1 MSSPAQQPSVQE
13 HSVQENSAPE
23 LRAPEFRARE
33 PIAVIGAA
41 CRLPGA
47 ADPDRFWDLLR
58 SGTQAVADAPA
69 GRRAPDAPAELRR
82 GGFIEDVDRFDAAFF
97 GISPNE
103 AAAMDPQQRLM
114 LELAWEALERA
125 RIAPTALRG
134 TRCAVFVGAITA
146 DYAVLHDRLR
156 SQAPGAHTLTGVHRS
171 IIANRISYVLGLRGP
186 SLTLDSGQSSS
197 LLAVKSACEELWR
210 GEASLALA
218 GGVNLNLLPETGAV
232 IGRFGALS
240 PDGRCFTFDA
250 RANGYVRGEGGALI
264 VLKPLSAALAD
275 ADSVRC
281 VILGGA
287 VNNDGGGG
295 GLATPDA
302 GAQAEVIRLAC
313 RNAGVDPAEVQY
325 VELHGTGTA
334 VGDPIEAS
342 ALGAAL
348 GTAPDRAQPLL
359 VGSAKTNIGHLEGA
373 AGIAGLLKLALCLEH
388 RDLAPSLNFETVNP
402 RIPLAEL
409 GLDVVRR
416 ARPWPRPQD
425 RLIAGVSAF
434 GMGGTNCHLILA
446 EPPAAA
452 PALPAAP
459 GTRDRDEVAK
469 TQAAEGGAGGAPWI
483 LSARSAEA
491 LRSQAGAL
499 ARHAA
504 PRADARPADVALSLL
519 RTRARFEHRAVLLGA
534 DKQTL
539 LAGLDSLAA
548 GCPDGSVVT
557 GAVVAGRRAF
567 VFPGQ
572 GSQWAGMGRELA
584 DASPVFAERL
594 AECARALEPYID
606 YSLLDVLREVPG
618 APGLDRVDVV
628 QPALWAMMVS
638 LAELWKSEGVKPDL
652 VIGHSQGEIA
662 AATFA
667 GALSL
672 ADGGRVVALRSRAI
686 AGLPGGGMLSIALPA
701 ETVSQRIDGSANLTL
716 AAVNGPRSV
725 VVSGPVADLERLSA
739 ELKAEDV
746 RTKLIPVNYA
756 SHSPAVDELRERL
769 LEDLAPIRPA
779 AVSTTFISTLTGA
792 PLDTA
797 ELGARYWFDSLR
809 QPVRFAEAVH
819 RSLIEDCGL
828 FIECS
833 PHPVLATAIEESIED
848 CDAPAVVVSTLA
860 RTDGGLDRARR
871 SFAEAYVHGA
881 EVDWE
886 RQCAVPGAELID
898 LPTYTFQRERHW
910 LAGTERVEADR
921 VEADRIEGAS
931 SATASATATAV
942 RSTSS
947 ATDAPEPTG
956 TMTSVRTS
964 LPGLRDLVL
973 AATANI
979 LGHDDRRAVDPQRSF
994 KELGFDSAATVE
1006 LRNRLK
1012 AATGLR
1018 LPTTVLYDFPTPL
1031 RLAGHLHAALAG
1043 APAGPQ
1049 AADAAPVPTAAAAA
1063 SASAGEPI
1071 AIVAMGCRYPGGVES
1086 PEDLWQLVARGTDAI
1101 CELPANRGWDLDALL
1116 GSGPDQPGSCATGHG
1131 GFLLDADRFDAAFF
1145 GLSPREALAMDP
1157 QQRLLLETSWEC
1169 LERAGLDP
1177 ATLAG
1182 SATGVYVGAMST
1194 DYGPR
1199 LHQPTG
1205 LADGHLLTGTALSV
1219 ASGRIAY
1226 TFGLQGPAITVDTAC
1241 SSSLV
1246 AIHLATQAL
1255 RRGECTLALAGGVT
1269 LMANPGNLVEFS
1281 RQNGLAADGRAK
1293 AFAASA
1299 DGTAFAEGA
1308 GILLLERLGDARR
1321 NGHPVLAV
1329 IRGGAVNQDGASN
1342 GLTAPNGQAQEQ
1354 VIRKALADAGLS
1366 PQDIDAVEAH
1376 GTGTELGDPIE
1387 ANALIAAYGG
1397 GPADRP
1403 VWLGSVKSNIGH
1415 TQAAAGVAGVIK
1427 TVLAMRNS
1435 TLPRTLH
1442 VDQPTPKADWESGR
1456 VRLLTENQPWPTTD
1470 RPRRAA
1476 VSSFGISG
1484 TNAHIIL
1491 EAAPATGTGVSSGTA
1506 TVTAA
1511 ESSAALPGR
1520 LSQDTAST
1528 SQDTASVSQ
1537 NTDATLIWVI
1547 SARSE
1552 KSLRAQAARLREFA
1566 TIAPE
1571 DDLAAA
1577 GPVLARRP
1585 SFAHRAVVVA
1595 ADRAEL
1601 CAALSELAAAR
1612 PHAALATGVAHG
1624 VAQPVF
1630 VFPGQGSQWSG
1641 MAAELLD
1648 RSAVF
1653 AASMRRC
1660 DEALAPYTGWS
1671 ASAVLRGEPGA
1682 PELSGSEVIQP
1693 VLFAVA
1699 VSLAALWRSVGIE
1712 PAAVVGHSQ
1721 GEIPAALLAGALD
1734 LDDAAKLV
1742 AARSQVIGSIDGTG
1756 AMLSAV
1762 LPVERVRELIEPW
1775 AGRLWVALHN
1785 GPNSTVIG
1793 GDPDAVEEFEKA
1805 WAAKVQLRRAALD
1818 YAAHTPHIAAIR
1830 DELMSRI
1837 DGVLPRV
1844 AENGEDALPFCS
1856 SYAGG
1861 FLPGEQLTASH
1872 WYESL
1877 AGQVRFDAAIRV
1889 FAEHERPLFV
1899 EVSPHPILV
1908 GDIRDVLADAGFQG
1922 AAVGSLRRNRG
1933 GARQFAAAAAQA
1945 YVHGA
1950 PVSWPTLVGPA
1961 SRHVDLPTY
1970 AFDRKRFWLDGGEPA
1985 RSGVDTARHPLLGAA
2000 VPTARDG
2007 GLLLTGRLSLASTPW
2022 LADHAVAGSVL
2033 LPGTAFVD
2041 LVLEA
2046 AQQVAAVRIDDL
2058 VLEAPLVLPERG
2070 AVEIQLAVAGLDE
2083 SGRRQ
2088 VSVHSRAAADSAAEW
2103 LRHATGTLASH
2114 SAAQLEPGDEDE
2126 PLTVWPP
2133 AGAVP
2138 VDLAAA
2144 YDRLAERGYDYGPV
2158 FQGLTAA
2165 WRAGADLY
2173 AEVRLPESAAS
2184 DASAFVLHPALLDA
2198 LLHALLLDGALLD
2211 SAAVDGESDLLL
2223 PFSWTGVDV
2232 EIAGAAQLRARL
2244 RGTPEEGV
2252 DLALFD
2258 AAGKRVGAVRE
2269 LVLRRAPK
2277 IIPTRASEASEA
2289 AEAAAGH
2296 GLFEVR
2302 WVDAGL
2308 TAAQVSGRPWA
2319 VLGADARAEEVSAQL
2334 KAAGFSAPLH
2344 YDLSSVA
2351 DLSTAAVPEVVVV
2364 PFVPDPDDERDDPP
2378 YAAREALTAL
2388 LDLTQQW
2395 LADERFADAKLLVLA
2410 DRQSPATAALWGFV
2424 RSAQLEHPGGR
2435 FAVADPGAVAGAVAS
2450 SSWLLIAAA
2459 LDAGETECVI
2469 EDGKALIPQLARYG
2483 SARNDAAADSVSAGS
2498 RPADLTTGTVL
2509 ITGGTGGIGGL
2520 VALRL
2525 AERHGVRD
2533 LLLVSRRGA
2542 DAPEAAQLVAKL
2554 EALGV
2559 TVRVAA
2565 CDIADRRALA
2575 RLLES
2580 IPEDRPLCAVIH
2592 AAGVL
2597 ADSTVQSLSSA
2608 QVDAVLRPKAE
2619 AAWLLHRLTAE
2630 LPLRAFVLFSSVTGL
2645 VGSAGQANYAAANA
2659 FLDALA
2665 ARRRGLGLPATSIA
2679 WGLWTM
2685 DGGMGSGLS
2694 AADLARLSRVGGS
2707 LSADQALDLLDAA
2720 LEQATDGA
2728 PLLVASGWE
2737 PSDLRGDV
2745 PGALRGLVR
2754 TPRRP
2759 GGPARSGAANRPSRQ
2774 SPADAGS
2781 QFGTGIGAASSAD
2794 DAAAAQSS
2802 DGLAGWLAALDPAGV
2817 RQTVLDLVRTHVAAA
2832 LAHGSPADV
2841 EVDRP
2846 FIELGLD
2853 SLTSVELRNR
2863 LGAATGLRLPATL
2876 VFNTPT
2882 VAGVT
2887 DYLIRELAP
2896 AAPEPDRV
2904 LSAALERISADL
2916 DRADAGQRDRVE
2928 AVLRSALS
2936 RLRDATGEAGLD
2948 PGLGEDALGSA
2959 TDEEIFRF
2967 IDNRI

>member
-13 HSVQENSAPE
+13 CGVQENSAPQ
-23 LRAPEFRARE
+23 FRAQE

-47 ADPDRFWDLLR
+47 ADPDQFWDLLR
-58 SGTQAVADAPA
+58 SGTEAVADAPPA
-69 GRRAPDAPAELRR
+69 RRAPDAPAELRR

-125 RIAPTALRG
+125 RIAPASLRG
-134 TRCAVFVGAITA
+134 TRCAVFVGAIAA

-156 SQAPGAHTLTGVHRS
+156 SQAPGTHTLTGVHRS

-210 GEASLALA
+210 GEATLALA
-218 GGVNLNLLPETGAV
+218 GGVNLNLLPETGTV
-232 IGRFGALS
+232 IGQFGALS

-264 VLKPLSAALAD
+264 VLKPLTAALAD
-275 ADSVRC
+275 GDSVRC

-302 GAQAEVIRLAC
+302 GAQEEVIRLAC

-348 GTAPDRAQPLL
+348 GTAPRRAQPLL

-402 RIPLAEL
+402 RIPLTEL

-416 ARPWPRPQD
+416 ARPWPRPQA
-425 RLIAGVSAF
+425 RLVAGVSSF

-459 GTRDRDEVAK
+459 GTRDEVAK
-469 TQAAEGGAGGAPWI
+469 TEVAEGAAGGVPWI

-499 ARHAA
+499 ARHVVQ
-504 PRADARPADVALSLL
+504 RAGARPADVAFSLL

-539 LAGLDSLAA
+539 AAGLDSLAA

-557 GAVVAGRRAF
+557 GALVAGRRAF

-594 AECARALEPYID
+594 AECAQALEPHID

-638 LAELWKSEGVKPDL
+638 LAELWKSEGVTPDL

-701 ETVSQRIDGSANLTL
+701 EAVSQRIDSCVNLTL

-725 VVSGPVADLERLSA
+725 VVSGPVVDLERLSA

-746 RTKLIPVNYA
+746 RTKLIPVSYA

-819 RSLIEDCGL
+819 RSLVEDCGL

-860 RTDGGLDRARR
+860 RTDGGLERVRR

-886 RQCAVPGAELID
+886 RHCAVPGAELID
-898 LPTYTFQRERHW
+898 LPTYAFQRERYW
-910 LAGTERVEADR
+910 LADADR
-921 VEADRIEGAS
+921 METAASTTGA
-931 SATASATATAV
+931 

-947 ATDAPEPTG
+947 ATAAPELTG
-956 TMTSVRTS
+956 TTTSVRTS

-979 LGHDDRRAVDPQRSF
+979 LGHNDRRAIDPQRSF

-1043 APAGPQ
+1043 TPTGPQ
-1049 AADAAPVPTAAAAA
+1049 AADAAPTPAPHAAA
-1063 SASAGEPI
+1063 SAGESI

-1086 PEDLWQLVARGTDAI
+1086 PEDLWQLVASGTDAT
-1101 CELPANRGWDLDALL
+1101 CELPTNRGWDLDALL
-1116 GSGPDQPGSCATGHG
+1116 GSGPDHPGTCATSRG

-1199 LHQPTG
+1199 LHRPTG

-1246 AIHLATQAL
+1246 AIQLATQAL

-1308 GILLLERLGDARR
+1308 GILLLERLADARR

-1342 GLTAPNGQAQEQ
+1342 GLTAPNGRAQEQ
-1354 VIRKALADAGLS
+1354 VIRNALVDAGLS
-1366 PQDIDAVEAH
+1366 PLDIDAVEAH

-1387 ANALIAAYGG
+1387 ANALIATYGG
-1397 GPADRP
+1397 GPADQP
-1403 VWLGSVKSNIGH
+1403 VWLGSVKSNLGH

-1427 TVLAMRNS
+1427 TVMAMRNN

-1442 VDQPTPKADWESGR
+1442 ADQPTPKADWETGR
-1456 VRLLTENQPWPTTD
+1456 VRLLAENQPWPATD

-1476 VSSFGISG
+1476 ISSFGISG
-1484 TNAHIIL
+1484 TNAHVIL
-1491 EAAPATGTGVSSGTA
+1491 EAAPAPAPAPAIA

-1511 ESSAALPGR
+1511 ESSAAVPAR
-1520 LSQDTAST
+1520 LSQHAD
-1528 SQDTASVSQ
+1528 QP
-1537 NTDATLIWVI
+1537 LIWVI

-1552 KSLRAQAARLREFA
+1552 KSLRAQAGRLREFA
-1566 TIAPE
+1566 RIAPE
-1571 DDLAAA
+1571 DELAAA
-1577 GPVLARRP
+1577 GPALARRP

-1601 CAALSELAAAR
+1601 CAALAELAAAR

-1624 VAQPVF
+1624 TAQPVF

-1641 MAAELLD
+1641 MAAGLLE
-1648 RSAVF
+1648 RSEVF

-1660 DEALAPYTGWS
+1660 DEALAPYTGWT

-1682 PELSGSEVIQP
+1682 PELRGSDVIQP

-1699 VSLAALWRSVGIE
+1699 VSLAALWRSVGLE

-1775 AGRLWVALHN
+1775 EGRLWVALHN
-1785 GPNSTVIG
+1785 GPHSTVIG

-1844 AENGEDALPFCS
+1844 AENGGDALPFCS

-1877 AGQVRFDAAIRV
+1877 AGQVRFDAAIRA

-1908 GDIRDVLADAGFQG
+1908 GDIRDVLADAGFEG

-1933 GARQFAAAAAQA
+1933 DARQFAAAAAQA

-1950 PVSWPTLVGPA
+1950 PISWPALLGPA

-1985 RSGVDTARHPLLGAA
+1985 QSGIDAPRHPLLGAA

-2007 GLLLTGRLSLASTPW
+2007 GLLLAGRLSLASTPW

-2046 AQQVAAVRIDDL
+2046 AQQVEASRIDDL
-2058 VLEAPLVLPERG
+2058 VLEAPLTLPERG
-2070 AVEIQLAVAGLDE
+2070 AVEIQLTVAGLDD
-2083 SGRRQ
+2083 SGRRS
-2088 VSVHSRAAADSAAEW
+2088 VSVHSRAAGDSAAEW

-2114 SAAQLEPGDEDE
+2114 SAAEPEPGDEVE
-2126 PLTVWPP
+2126 SITVWPP
-2133 AGAVP
+2133 VGAVP
-2138 VDLAAA
+2138 LDLTAA
-2144 YDRLAERGYDYGPV
+2144 YDQLAERGYDYGPV
-2158 FQGLTAA
+2158 FQGLAAA
-2165 WRAGADLY
+2165 WHAGTDLY
-2173 AEVRLPESAAS
+2173 AEVRLPEPAAS

-2198 LLHALLLDGALLD
+2198 VLHALLLDR
-2211 SAAVDGESDLLL
+2211 SAVGGESELLL

-2232 EIAGAAQLRARL
+2232 EIAGTPQLRARL
-2244 RGTPEEGV
+2244 RGTAEEGV
-2252 DLALFD
+2252 DLTLFD
-2258 AAGKRVGAVRE
+2258 VAGRRIGAVRE

-2277 IIPTRASEASEA
+2277 IASPQAPEA
-2289 AEAAAGH
+2289 AGN

-2302 WVDAGL
+2302 WTDAGL

-2319 VLGADARAEEVSAQL
+2319 VLGADERAEEVSAQL

-2351 DLSTAAVPEVVVV
+2351 ELSAAVVPEVVVA

-2424 RSAQLEHPGGR
+2424 RSAQAEHPGGR
-2435 FAVADPGAVAGAVAS
+2435 FAVADLGTPYADGAVA
-2450 SSWLLIAAA
+2450 WPLIAAA
-2459 LDAGETECVI
+2459 LDAGETECVV
-2469 EDGKALIPQLARYG
+2469 EDGKTLIPQLASCG
-2483 SARNDAAADSVSAGS
+2483 SAQNDAVDSGSAEP

-2509 ITGGTGGIGGL
+2509 ITGGTGGIGAL

-2542 DAPEAAQLVAKL
+2542 DAPEADQLVAKL

-2565 CDIADRRALA
+2565 CDIANRRALA

-2580 IPEDRPLCAVIH
+2580 VPEDRPLCAVIH

-2597 ADSTVQSLSSA
+2597 DDSTVQSLSSA
-2608 QVDAVLRPKAE
+2608 QIDAVLRPKAE

-2630 LPLRAFVLFSSVTGL
+2630 LPLRAFVLFSSVTGV

-2665 ARRRGLGLPATSIA
+2665 TRRRSLGLPATSIA
-2679 WGLWTM
+2679 WGLWAI

-2720 LEQATDGA
+2720 LKQVTDGA
-2728 PLLVASGWE
+2728 PLLVASRWE
-2737 PSDLRGDV
+2737 PSDLRGGV

-2759 GGPARSGAANRPSRQ
+2759 GGPARSAAANLPGRQ
-2774 SPADAGS
+2774 SPADAGPR
-2781 QFGTGIGAASSAD
+2781 FGTGIGAASSAD
-2794 DAAAAQSS
+2794 TAQASG
-2802 DGLAGWLAALDPAGV
+2802 GLASRLAALDPAGV

-2832 LAHGSPADV
+2832 LAHGSPAEI

-2896 AAPEPDRV
+2896 APPEPDRV
-2904 LSAALERISADL
+2904 LSEALERISADL
-2916 DRADAGQRDRVE
+2916 DHADAGQRDRVE

-2936 RLRDATGEAGLD
+2936 RLREVNGEAGLV
-2948 PGLGEDALGSA
+2948 PGFGDDALGSA
-2959 TDEEIFRF
+2959 SDEEIFRF